1 MFEVRD
7 QSVLMFWQA
16 LKSLVSGTE
25 LTPVPE
31 NLLEPVS
38 AQSNFQKR
46 VQKEPGII
54 ADYEGLLEGYVR
66 NFLSALDCQ
75 VDHTD
80 EIRDF

>member
-1 MFEVRD
+1 LKSLQE
-7 QSVLMFWQA
+7 A

-31 NLLEPVS
+31 NLLEPIS

-54 ADYEGLLEGYVR
+54 ADYEGLLEGWI
-66 NFLSALDCQ
+66 AQ
-75 VDHTD
+75 VQT
-80 EIRDF
+80 EIDDSEKQGGI